1 MNNLENWTKLELIS
15 RHFDISLD
23 RLYSTWEENE
33 NYTFVRQVNS
43 FDELRMLISE
53 LCLQKDRKQTKLNIS
68 PKDITFSNLI
78 EILFYNREIN
88 SIEELKIIS
97 TNCFP
102 NRFEFVVKR
111 CLSFKEELHFKIPT
125 ILLTGQSDYF
135 EIGRIN
141 SLSDVIVIEVD
152 ENNLAITNVK
162 LLKST
167 LNRN

>member
-88 SIEELKIIS
+88 SIEEI
-97 TNCFP
+97 F
-102 NRFEFVVKR
+102 
-111 CLSFKEELHFKIPT
+111 
-125 ILLTGQSDYF
+125 
-135 EIGRIN
+135 
-141 SLSDVIVIEVD
+141 
-152 ENNLAITNVK
+152 
-162 LLKST
+162 
-167 LNRN
+167 